1 MLHLLLEKSDGWI
14 STTLLSENA
23 DRSYSAIVTDRVN
36 EWGTDMTQTVTTDE
50 GKAYV
55 FVAVE
60 HANSEVVGV
69 RAAKSANRF
78 EARWSRFGRG
88 SNAASARSLQKS
100 PAD

>member
-1 MLHLLLEKSDGWI
+1 MFHLLLI

-36 EWGTDMTQTVTTDE
+36 EIWGTDMRQTVTTDE

-55 FVAVE
+55 FAAVE

-88 SNAASARSLQKS
+88 SNAASARSLQK
-100 PAD
+100 